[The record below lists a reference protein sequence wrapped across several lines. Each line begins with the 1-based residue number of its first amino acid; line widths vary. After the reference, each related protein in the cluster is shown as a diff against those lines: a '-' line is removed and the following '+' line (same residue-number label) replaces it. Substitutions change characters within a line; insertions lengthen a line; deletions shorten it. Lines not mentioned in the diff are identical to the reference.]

1 MDTQYLD
8 ASTDLSAFVRTS
20 RLKKGDTGRWE
31 VHWSEPQGDGRP
43 WRARRFSTRKT
54 VRAEAQAIL
63 ENLRRQDRAATAR
76 AAMDHYTVD
85 ELADYYLTHH
95 AQRKGDTAQRSFRHI
110 QRHLGQLVP
119 SELTPQRIDAYTRAR
134 RGERDDGLKDG
145 TLRRELG
152 ALVACLNYAEKHDM
166 LTKVPRIE
174 LPPQS
179 KARVVFMTPDQAQTL
194 WDRAMTWVGYKGS
207 GRRIKLFM
215 ALALDTAAR
224 REAILELTWDRVD
237 LKART
242 VDYRL
247 PGQPATNK
255 RRIPLPLTDR
265 LHEILVWGAQ
275 GQNPFS
281 RVVGAG
287 SLKKAWGT
295 FTQEIGM
302 PWVTPHVCRH
312 TWATQAFAK
321 GYPLGKIAAFLGD
334 TETTVAR
341 NYIHPQ
347 TEHLRDLTL

>member
-8 ASTDLSAFVRTS
+8 AGTDLSAFVRTS
-20 RLKKGDTGRWE
+20 RLKKGGNGRWE
-31 VHWSEPQGDGRP
+31 VHWSEPQGSNGQ
-43 WRARRFSTRKT
+43 WRARRFSTRTT
-54 VRAEAQAIL
+54 VRSDAQTIL
-63 ENLRRQDRAATAR
+63 DNLRRQDRAATAR

-95 AQRKGDTAQRSFRHI
+95 AYRKGDTAQRSFRHI

-119 SELTPQRIDAYTRAR
+119 SELTPQRIAAYTRAR

-179 KARVVFMTPDQAQTL
+179 KARVRFMTPDQAQTL
-194 WDRAMTWVGYKGS
+194 WDRAMTWPGYKGS
-207 GRRIKLFM
+207 GRRIKLFV

-224 REAILELTWDRVD
+224 REAICDLTWDRVD
-237 LKART
+237 LEART
-242 VDYRL
+242 VDYKL
-247 PGQPATNK
+247 PDAPETNK
-255 RRIPLPLTDR
+255 RRIPLPMSDR
-265 LHEILVWGAQ
+265 LYQVLKWGAE
-275 GQNPFS
+275 GQSP
-281 RVVGAG
+281 RAHVVGVG
-287 SLKKAWGT
+287 NLRKAWDT
-295 FTQEIGM
+295 FTREIGM

-312 TWATQAFAK
+312 TWATQAFAR
-321 GYPLGKIAAFLGD
+321 GLPLGKIAAFLGD
-334 TETTVAR
+334 TEGTVAG

-347 TEHLRDLTL
+347 TDHLRDLV